1 MLLGKKLYSDID
13 MNLSDHPVTGDVSR
27 KTDHMAVTQALKN
40 LVLMNHYEKPFHPE
54 IGTGIRQLLF
64 EMIDVNT
71 TASLREEIKNT
82 INNFEPRVILQQLD
96 VIPDYENNGYTIN
109 IKYSVINIPQPVS
122 IQFLLERLR

>member
-13 MNLSDHPVTGDVSR
+13 MNLSPHPVTGDVSR
-27 KTDHMAVTQALKN
+27 KTDHMAVIQALKN

-82 INNFEPRVILQQLD
+82 INNFEPRVILEQLD
-96 VIPDYENNGYTIN
+96 VIPEYDKNGYVIN
-109 IKYSVINIPQPVS
+109 IRYSVINIPQPVS
-122 IQFLLERLR
+122 IQFFLERLR